1 MKKIFGIAPLLLI
14 LILGTCSSLQAQIVS
29 VQPIHFEG
37 GFSKLTGLANNVE
50 KENGHDQIK
59 NANATNLV
67 LDKEISAC
75 QRMNNENEFCVV
87 EYEVRYSIWSYNN
100 HTRTDLHSA
109 SYYYKL
115 VSCKQRTKSKMKKL
129 N

>member
-1 MKKIFGIAPLLLI
+1 
-14 LILGTCSSLQAQIVS
+14 VS

-37 GFSKLTGLANNVE
+37 GFSMLTGLTNNE
-50 KENGHDQIK
+50 QKENGSDQIK
-59 NANATNLV
+59 NANAANLV
-67 LDKEISAC
+67 LDKEISEC

-100 HTRTDLHSA
+100 HTQTDLHSA

-115 VSCKQRTKSKMKKL
+115 VFCKQRTKSDTE

>member
-37 GFSKLTGLANNVE
+37 GFSTLTDLANNGQ
-50 KENGHDQIK
+50 KENDYNQVQSPGTAYSVVNKKTSESQK
-59 NANATNLV
+59 A
-67 LDKEISAC
+67 
-75 QRMNNENEFCVV
+75 NNENEFCVV

-100 HTRTDLHSA
+100 HTRTDLHTA

-115 VSCKQRTKSKMKKL
+115 VSCKQRTKSDTK